1 MILEEDRDAPKS
13 KEQSMRLLI
22 SALFI
27 TAMPITAIG
36 QTQVDSFTCK
46 PWSNGGLRMRGDVQ
60 LELSGLNLTWTN
72 GKLTQTAVMIN
83 PEDELKR
90 DVSEAKRIYVAEDRT
105 AVYFL
110 KKFPGYTV
118 INRTLVTVQE
128 AKQAKTVCH
137 PAD

>member
-1 MILEEDRDAPKS
+1 MK
-13 KEQSMRLLI
+13 LLV
-22 SALFI
+22 SALFLSALPM
-27 TAMPITAIG
+27 TTIG
-36 QTQVDSFTCK
+36 QTQTDRLTCK
-46 PWSNGGLRMRGDVQ
+46 PWSNGWLRMRGDVQ

-90 DVSEAKRIYVAEDRT
+90 DVSEAKRIYLAEDRT

-118 INRTLVTVQE
+118 INHTLVTMQE
-128 AKQAKTVCH
+128 AKQNKTVCH

>member
-90 DVSEAKRIYVAEDRT
+90 DVSEAKRIYLAEDRT

-128 AKQAKTVCH
+128 AKQNKTVCH

>member
-1 MILEEDRDAPKS
+1 
-13 KEQSMRLLI
+13 
-22 SALFI
+22 
-27 TAMPITAIG
+27 
-36 QTQVDSFTCK
+36 
-46 PWSNGGLRMRGDVQ
+46 MRGDVQ

-90 DVSEAKRIYVAEDRT
+90 DVSEAKRIYLAEDRT

-118 INRTLVTVQE
+118 SNRTLVTMQE
-128 AKQAKTVCH
+128 AKQNKTVCH

>member
-90 DVSEAKRIYVAEDRT
+90 DVSEAKRIYVADDRT

-128 AKQAKTVCH
+128 AKQTKTVCH

>member
-1 MILEEDRDAPKS
+1 
-13 KEQSMRLLI
+13 
-22 SALFI
+22 
-27 TAMPITAIG
+27 
-36 QTQVDSFTCK
+36 
-46 PWSNGGLRMRGDVQ
+46 MRGDVQ
-60 LELSGLNLTWTN
+60 LELSGLNLMWTN

-90 DVSEAKRIYVAEDRT
+90 DVSEAKRIYLAEDRT

-110 KKFPGYTV
+110 KKFTGYTV

-128 AKQAKTVCH
+128 AKQNKTVCH

>member
-1 MILEEDRDAPKS
+1 
-13 KEQSMRLLI
+13 MRLLV
-22 SALFI
+22 SALFLSALPM
-27 TAMPITAIG
+27 TTIG
-36 QTQVDSFTCK
+36 QTQTDRLTCK

-60 LELSGLNLTWTN
+60 LDLSGLNLTWTN

-90 DVSEAKRIYVAEDRT
+90 DVSEAKRIYLAEDRT

-128 AKQAKTVCH
+128 AKQNKTVCH